1 MKLSITR
8 VLAAATIIALACTGR
23 SATLDLDT
31 AVKLSNQWLAARD
44 PVERKRLAAKLGE
57 FEGDPPAV
65 IARLSSR
72 SFQSVKSGY
81 IPEEHFSQSDLRRKH
96 PDDLLYFVVPKS
108 YRPDRPTGLIVFL
121 HGGGR
126 TTTRRAPQA
135 TLNFPATDSPPD
147 THRCGDMFAATGMVT
162 VGPSAPWDSE
172 TAHRW
177 CLASADDYLADV
189 IEDCK
194 SRFNI
199 DPDRVFLLG
208 HSMGGFG

>member
-23 SATLDLDT
+23 SATLDLDS

-81 IPEEHFSQSDLRRKH
+81 IPEDHFSRSDLRRKR
-96 PDDLLYFVVPKS
+96 PDDLLYFVVPKW
-108 YRPDRPTGLIVFL
+108 YRPDRPTGFIVFL

-126 TTTRRAPQA
+126 TTTRRAP
-135 TLNFPATDSPPD
+135 
-147 THRCGDMFAATGMVT
+147 
-162 VGPSAPWDSE
+162 
-172 TAHRW
+172 
-177 CLASADDYLADV
+177 
-189 IEDCK
+189 
-194 SRFNI
+194 
-199 DPDRVFLLG
+199 
-208 HSMGGFG
+208 